1 VVSSGTNFVTDQ
13 LDTLQK
19 IEIAEGA
26 EIRLRVAGP
35 AVRSLAFMVDTL
47 VKSAITFAVAVVI
60 FLITGAAIG
69 GEDGNQIGQ
78 GFLLLALFLIE
89 WGYFVWF
96 EHSPK
101 GATPGKR
108 AFGLR
113 VVRTSGAPISLTQ
126 AVIRNVLRFVDVLPF
141 TYGIGLASCLMTKTF
156 QRLGDLAAGTLV
168 VYADPKPK
176 ERETSP
182 EAVIRAL
189 HPPNPLSREEQ
200 GAIVAFADRIENWS
214 EPRQEELANLAGA
227 LTQAEGRSSVEKLE
241 RIAQWVRTSG

>member
-1 VVSSGTNFVTDQ
+1 MTDQ

-35 AVRSLAFMVDTL
+35 AVRSLAFVVDTL
-47 VKSAITFAVAVVI
+47 VKTAITFAVVMVI
-60 FLITGAAIG
+60 VLVTGLTIG
-69 GEDGNQIGQ
+69 GDDADEIGE
-78 GFLLLALFLIE
+78 GFILLALFFIE

-96 EHSPK
+96 EHSEK

-113 VVRTSGAPISLTQ
+113 VVRISGAPISLTQ
-126 AVIRNVLRFVDVLPF
+126 AVIRNVLRFVDMLPF
-141 TYGIGLASCLMTKTF
+141 TYGIGLASCLMTKSF

-168 VYADPKPK
+168 VYADPKPQAQ
-176 ERETSP
+176 ESDPGGEVT
-182 EAVIRAL
+182 VL

-200 GAIVAFADRIENWS
+200 GAIVAFSDRIDDWS
-214 EPRQEELANLAGA
+214 EARQEELANLAGP
-227 LTQAEGRSSVEKLE
+227 LTKVEGRSSVEKLQ
-241 RIAQWVRTSG
+241 RIAQWVRTAG